1 MTYQI
6 RYRIVNRMKVTAL
19 IPNKIV
25 SEVRQYAGGST
36 LTESLIV
43 ALKEWLALK
52 KLMALNRMIEKR
64 PLQFNEETPAYK
76 IRLHNR
82 KR

>member
-1 MTYQI
+1 
-6 RYRIVNRMKVTAL
+6 MKVTAL

>member
-1 MTYQI
+1 
-6 RYRIVNRMKVTAL
+6 MKVTAL

-25 SEVRQYAGGST
+25 NEVRQYAGGST

-52 KLMALNRMIEKR
+52 KIIALNRSIEKL
-64 PLQFNEETPAYK
+64 PLQFNEETSAYK